1 MSKTTRSNY
10 NVLMQVQSQNESER
24 LISVFRSGGMAVRV
38 HRVTSEQD
46 LQESLDDSTW
56 DLLIA
61 DNRHPEVSLQ
71 FSLGAFK
78 KQNRD
83 IPVILLSEE
92 ANQELREQAFKLGIQ
107 DVIDKNDNVHFVH
120 AALREMEGTRNRLR
134 WERLNIDFQE
144 LKKRAETLL
153 EASDDGIAYVS
164 DGILIKANEKFA
176 EIFDHAVDDLD
187 CVSIID
193 LVSPAD
199 QETFKS
205 FFRHFS
211 KGGIEQSEL
220 SFKGLNKSK
229 EDVDVSMLLSNAMID
244 GEPCVQLT
252 IRGGSDAAASFNAG
266 VIDAATGL
274 YSRYYLSDHITTT
287 VLQVGK
293 SIPSASLLLYRLDGG
308 NRLFK
313 DVGYTGLDT
322 LIKDLASVLGEDLAP
337 EATIA
342 RVADDA
348 VAVILHKTTEKA
360 LSWAQDTIKKIEG
373 HICELQERTYQ
384 YTCTCAVLQLNNK
397 DADIMLDHGFEALGV
412 IRDKHEKNYAEIFTP
427 AAKTPIISA
436 DAIGSIDEA
445 IELGCFKLLY
455 QPLMSLHG
463 DAVDNYEATF
473 WFSDGEDESY
483 PDALIK
489 KAGSSKLDRWIILEA
504 TKALSIQRADG
515 NNTRLI
521 INLTSNALLDESLA
535 SWLGVAIKAAN
546 LTTDALVFQ
555 FREEDIK
562 NNLISAIKTIG
573 ALRSAKF
580 RVSVGEFG
588 CDEEPF
594 KLLSHLALD
603 LVKFHTSLNADN
615 KRLKALIDDAKEN
628 QLQTIVDEVDNAS
641 TLASMW
647 QMGTHY
653 IQGSYLQLPSTEMN
667 FEFAELA

>member
-252 IRGGSDAAASFNAG
+252 IRGGSDAAASFK
-266 VIDAATGL
+266 D
-274 YSRYYLSDHITTT
+274 R
-287 VLQVGK
+287 K
-293 SIPSASLLLYRLDGG
+293 S
-308 NRLFK
+308 
-313 DVGYTGLDT
+313 V
-322 LIKDLASVLGEDLAP
+322 V
-337 EATIA
+337 
-342 RVADDA
+342 
-348 VAVILHKTTEKA
+348 
-360 LSWAQDTIKKIEG
+360 
-373 HICELQERTYQ
+373 
-384 YTCTCAVLQLNNK
+384 
-397 DADIMLDHGFEALGV
+397 
-412 IRDKHEKNYAEIFTP
+412 
-427 AAKTPIISA
+427 
-436 DAIGSIDEA
+436 
-445 IELGCFKLLY
+445 
-455 QPLMSLHG
+455 
-463 DAVDNYEATF
+463 
-473 WFSDGEDESY
+473 
-483 PDALIK
+483 
-489 KAGSSKLDRWIILEA
+489 
-504 TKALSIQRADG
+504 
-515 NNTRLI
+515 
-521 INLTSNALLDESLA
+521 
-535 SWLGVAIKAAN
+535 
-546 LTTDALVFQ
+546 
-555 FREEDIK
+555 
-562 NNLISAIKTIG
+562 
-573 ALRSAKF
+573 
-580 RVSVGEFG
+580 
-588 CDEEPF
+588 
-594 KLLSHLALD
+594 
-603 LVKFHTSLNADN
+603 
-615 KRLKALIDDAKEN
+615 
-628 QLQTIVDEVDNAS
+628 
-641 TLASMW
+641 
-647 QMGTHY
+647 
-653 IQGSYLQLPSTEMN
+653 
-667 FEFAELA
+667 